1 MKQCNLILH
10 CGAAEVSRRARA
22 LVPTPKPTETW
33 QPIPHEQFV
42 QQVERELPRYGLDVV
57 NAAYALTH
65 DGGRFFGLLQV
76 TRNGL
81 ENPDYSL
88 VVGLRNS
95 HDKTLTA
102 GLVAGSQV
110 FVCDNLAFSGEVSVS
125 RKHTSLITMDLPGLI
140 GNAIGRL
147 LGLFQVQDE
156 RVRRYQATVLSDADA
171 HDLTIRAL
179 DKRVICASKIPE
191 VLREW
196 RSPSHDAFRPRT
208 AWSWFNSVTE
218 NLKDAL
224 HVLPKR
230 TQALHRL
237 CDEYVGHSLEGVAA

>member
-1 MKQCNLILH
+1 MKLCNLCLH
-10 CGAAEVSRRARA
+10 AGAFEVPRKA
-22 LVPTPKPTETW
+22 LATVPTPAPTETW
-33 QPIPHEQFV
+33 RPIPHEAFV
-42 QQVERELPRYGLDVV
+42 RQVEWELPRYGLDVV

-125 RKHTSLITMDLPGLI
+125 RKHTSFIMMDLPGLI
-140 GNAIGRL
+140 SNAVGRL
-147 LGLFQVQDE
+147 LGLFQTQDE
-156 RVRRYQATVLSDADA
+156 RVRRYQATGLSDADA

-179 DKRVICASKIPE
+179 DKGVICASRIPD

-196 RSPSHDAFRPRT
+196 REPRHAAFEPRT
-208 AWSWFNSVTE
+208 AWSWFNAVTE
-218 NLKDAL
+218 TLKGSL

-230 TQALHRL
+230 SQALYRL
-237 CDEYVGHSLEGVAA
+237 CDDFVGVAA

>member
-1 MKQCNLILH
+1 MQKCNLCLH
-10 CGAAEVSRRARA
+10 AGAFEVPRQALAE
-22 LVPTPKPTETW
+22 VPTPSPTETW
-33 QPIPHEQFV
+33 RPIPHEEYV
-42 QQVERELPRYGLDVV
+42 RQVEWELPRFGLDVV

-110 FVCDNLAFSGEVSVS
+110 FVCDNLAFSGEVSIS
-125 RKHTSLITMDLPGLI
+125 RKHTSFIMMDLPGMI

-156 RVRRYQATVLSDADA
+156 RVRRYQATGLSDADA
-171 HDLTIRAL
+171 HDLIIRAL
-179 DKRVICASKIPE
+179 DKGVICASKIPE
-191 VLREW
+191 VLKVW
-196 RSPSHDAFRPRT
+196 RDPSHEAFRPRT

-218 NLKDAL
+218 NLKDVL
-224 HVLPKR
+224 HLLPKR

-237 CDEYVGHSLEGVAA
+237 CDDYVGVAA